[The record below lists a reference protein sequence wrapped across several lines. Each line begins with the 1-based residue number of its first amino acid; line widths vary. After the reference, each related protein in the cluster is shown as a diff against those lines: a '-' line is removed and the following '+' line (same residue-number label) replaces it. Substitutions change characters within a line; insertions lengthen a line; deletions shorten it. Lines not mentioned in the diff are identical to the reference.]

1 MSNLILEYNSRGL
14 LGGIRLFLYEKK
26 IVYLSLHQD
35 GIKQNTAGFVKVVRE
50 RDACLLDIQARSDLG
65 IFEGEFM
72 LSLLMQGEW
81 LPWETVIFQKGR
93 AIEKKRIAIS
103 REMIR
108 IGDRCYPE
116 NALQGM
122 AFYLDEHS
130 QICGYLNQPD
140 LQAAEGI
147 MQVKQIIKEEVQQ
160 DSEEEVREVWE
171 DDRRT
176 RVEIPASEDKWEQLQ
191 RTYKVVHPFG
201 DERIFLSIE
210 PKDFIVLQASYQRLV
225 NNSFLLHGFYNYR
238 HLILG
243 PDRNLGGDGNCFYIG
258 VPGAYFEREKMVA
271 VMFGF
276 EGFEC
281 DGAVEI
287 GKFGYYMRRV
297 EL

>member
-1 MSNLILEYNSRGL
+1 MNNLILEYNSRGL

-72 LSLLMQGEW
+72 LSLLIQGEW
-81 LPWETVIFQKGR
+81 LPWETVIFQKGID
-93 AIEKKRIAIS
+93 IEKKRISIS

-160 DSEEEVREVWE
+160 DSEEELREVWE
-171 DDRRT
+171 DDRST
-176 RVEIPASEDKWEQLQ
+176 RVEIPASEDKWDQLQ